1 VNREKYIGLDVQQAT
16 IPVAAMD
23 SGGKAVMESITVR
36 VAEKRFS
43 FVYRG
48 QQSPAQGRLSKKR

>member
-1 VNREKYIGLDVQQAT
+1 VIVHIMTDERSTRLFAGRPQ
-16 IPVAAMD
+16 P
-23 SGGKAVMESITVR
+23 SR
-36 VAEKRFS
+36 VADKRSS